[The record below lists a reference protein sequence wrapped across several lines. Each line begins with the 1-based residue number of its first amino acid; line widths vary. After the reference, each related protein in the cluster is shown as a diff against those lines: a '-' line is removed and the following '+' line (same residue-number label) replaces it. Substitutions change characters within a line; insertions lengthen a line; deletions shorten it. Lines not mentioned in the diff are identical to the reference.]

1 MAGERT
7 LLLSVPTLIV
17 RMGVNCRVGM
27 CGSGRHLQEPVSPIA
42 TDRRERVGTHSAR
55 HKLARS
61 LGSRLA
67 RDSRYVCHVAPTPLQ
82 NVLDKHQAVFQE
94 GLGTLKN
101 FRATI
106 YVDPNARPRYCKAR
120 TVPYAM
126 RQLVER
132 ELERLVEEGVL
143 EPVQMAEWA
152 APIVPVLKADKSGV
166 RICGDFRQTVN
177 PVLKLDRYP
186 IPRIE
191 DPSTL
196 SKGKSSQRS
205 T

>member
-1 MAGERT
+1 M
-7 LLLSVPTLIV
+7 
-17 RMGVNCRVGM
+17 
-27 CGSGRHLQEPVSPIA
+27 
-42 TDRRERVGTHSAR
+42 
-55 HKLARS
+55 
-61 LGSRLA
+61 
-67 RDSRYVCHVAPTPLQ
+67 
-82 NVLDKHQAVFQE
+82 LDKHQAVFQE